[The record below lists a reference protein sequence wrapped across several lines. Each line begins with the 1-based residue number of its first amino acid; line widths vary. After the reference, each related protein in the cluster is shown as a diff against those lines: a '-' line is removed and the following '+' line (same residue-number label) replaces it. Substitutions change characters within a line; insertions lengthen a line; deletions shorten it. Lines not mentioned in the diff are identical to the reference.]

1 MSALPPPS
9 SPDQGLRRSEVALI
23 AFAVAVGTAIS
34 MMVQG
39 FSVNNNNIYHIPI
52 ILDWLKEPAFAD
64 DAFIQSLDNYV
75 SGFWL
80 LIRVIATADN
90 YHWIFIGLQIVIRY
104 AIFASLVASGY
115 YIGIRSRSSIIL
127 LIAVLITAPIP
138 RGTSPVG
145 DGAVFSEQLTHTE
158 VALALVIVSL
168 ALMTWK
174 RVFLGFAITG
184 FVFNCNAFVALWS
197 AVSLTCSSFLLHFYR
212 AITLRELR
220 RKIFIG
226 AGVSIV
232 IAIPVII
239 WIFEV
244 LLVHGRPLDFDYLQY
259 LIEYYP
265 NHFLI
270 SSAKLQGLLAMAAVV
285 LGGISCVRILGAAGA
300 VWSGALVG
308 LCGLFVV
315 GMILPSLT
323 SARIIFNFHFLRA
336 DGLIELI
343 VVFLIA
349 TIATQRISESQA
361 LDRLAGA
368 LALSFLALP
377 IEGGMALAGS
387 LLLGATPRIS
397 RGLATAVGV
406 AAVALAVSS
415 LDRSW
420 FRKELLGGL
429 EIAATLAW
437 FVMRSLSLKAL
448 PLPVWMAR
456 GGVLAIMVASLALA
470 LHDRSA
476 VSPRTLA
483 AQQTGQWAA
492 QNTPADS
499 LFLVPPEAG
508 AFGDS
513 DFQLASHR
521 KVWVDWKRGAAVM
534 WEPSY
539 YREWS
544 SRLAEA
550 RALSSPAQW
559 LSYACRNHIDYV
571 VLERKSMDATLPLGA
586 SQPQSPAAPVAC
598 AGSSQS
604 DCENA
609 RLSEAAIVFAGDYY
623 VILDTQRSCRR

>member
-1 MSALPPPS
+1 MSTPPPV
-9 SPDQGLRRSEVALI
+9 SPHQGLRRSDVALI

-34 MMVQG
+34 MLVQG

-64 DAFIQSLDNYV
+64 DAFIQSLDSYV

-80 LIRVIATADN
+80 LIRAIATADN
-90 YHWIFIGLQIVIRY
+90 YHWVFVCLQIVIRY
-104 AIFASLVASGY
+104 AIFFSLAVAGY
-115 YIGIRSRSSIIL
+115 YIGIRSRSSIVL

-158 VALALVIVSL
+158 VALAFVVVSL
-168 ALMTWK
+168 ALMTRK
-174 RVFLGFAITG
+174 RVLWGFAITG
-184 FVFNCNAFVALWS
+184 IVFSCNAFIAIWNVVALIY
-197 AVSLTCSSFLLHFYR
+197 SSFMLHCYR
-212 AITLRELR
+212 EVKSNQLCRQILFG
-220 RKIFIG
+220 I
-226 AGVSIV
+226 GVSIV
-232 IAIPVII
+232 IASPVAI
-239 WIFEV
+239 WIYNV
-244 LLVHGRPLDFDYLQY
+244 LVVHGHAIDFNYRQY

-270 SSAKLQGLLAMAAVV
+270 SSAKLQGLLAMAAVAF
-285 LGGISCVRILGAAGA
+285 GGICCVRILGAAGS

-323 SARIIFNFHFLRA
+323 SARMIFNFHLLRA

-343 VVFLIA
+343 VVFLVA

-387 LLLGATPRIS
+387 LLLAATPRVS
-397 RGLATAVGV
+397 RRLARAAGV
-406 AAVALAVSS
+406 AAVILAIVS

-420 FRKELLGGL
+420 FRKEMFGAL
-429 EIAATLAW
+429 EIGATLAW
-437 FVMRSLSLKAL
+437 FVTQSLSLRAFLL
-448 PLPVWMAR
+448 PAWLAR
-456 GGVLAIMVASLALA
+456 GGVAAVMVASLALA
-470 LHDRSA
+470 LHDQSG

-483 AQQTGQWAA
+483 AQQIGQWAA

-513 DFQLASHR
+513 DFQLVSHR

-544 SRLAEA
+544 TRLAEV

-559 LSYACRNHIDYV
+559 VAYACRNRINYV
-571 VLERKSMDATLPLGA
+571 VLEQERVGATMPFGA
-586 SQPQSPAAPVAC
+586 SRPESPAGPSGC

-609 RLSEAAIVFAGDYY
+609 TLSEAAVVFADDYY
-623 VILDTQRSCRR
+623 VIFDPQRSCRM